1 MIDPVTGA
9 ALGEALGA
17 ITGQMAGQSL
27 ADAYNQR
34 MTDTYTDAS
43 GIEIGV
49 GTYTDV
55 KPSIS
60 GDTSNTVVDSQE
72 SDPSVAFDNY
82 ETAGGVVD
90 STTGGFIYGSNVGT
104 YSYSLLNTD
113 NDGVKAVA
121 PVSVP
126 VETAY
131 VAIAQALGLS
141 MKVSEVDPILAD
153 KFARAIVAAGCV
165 YDKAKGLVTAWWD
178 GLNML
183 FPKSAIDA
191 VQQTI
196 EEEGIPEY
204 DEQSE
209 SASSDINI
217 SGVSQPIGI
226 NKEYISYA
234 RYSSSYPPN
243 MRNHITIQGVG
254 TIYRNGNR
262 LHIVIASTEPGGST
276 IEKITA
282 QNIIQGT
289 TTTTT
294 YTTATSYTH
303 DNRTVY
309 FNVLDV
315 SDGGWETVSQE
326 GGYEST
332 DLITASTIIAGQVAW
347 TLLYGEI
354 SGGGDYPEGMW
365 RSLAAQAYTPTTMP
379 VAGGIAHKIDGGA
392 GIDTIEVSPVRIDE
406 DSLAGDTSESTVDP
420 ITANPDPDIN
430 QELPPAPIPT
440 PIPDTNVSNPD
451 VPLVDSSVVNST
463 LIDEL
468 VEELANTLDPQ
479 PEQSSGMIPFP
490 WLPGSPVIDPDTGE
504 QTGTQYPSIVP
515 ASGSGLIHVYNP
527 TPGEFVGFGNW
538 LWVTYADATIDKIWN
553 NPFDGIIGAHE
564 LYATPQTDG
573 RDNIRSGFLVCP
585 VQSDLVRQ
593 RYTEIDCGTV
603 IVPEFYGNYFDYS
616 PYSQAYIYLPFI
628 GINEV
633 SIDDIVGH
641 AVNIRYRVD
650 AYNGSC
656 IAMIYVAKSGY
667 RNLCYQFGGN
677 CAVEVPLAGGS
688 QAAIKAGMLQ
698 AEAYSRAAI
707 QSAQIQKTASIGS
720 GILNGAAGS
729 SFAGPLAGIIG
740 ALAGGASGYIQG
752 SANVAAAK
760 LQGQAMQEAARYAN
774 KSSVQHSGQF
784 GASHGAMGLKN
795 PFIMIRNPIQVKVV
809 NYNNDYG
816 FPAHKRVIIGG
827 CTGYLRV
834 REVNVIS
841 AHATNEE
848 KRAIEEELK
857 AGVYVS

>member
-1 MIDPVTGA
+1 MIDPIAGA
-9 ALGEALGA
+9 ALADTLGG
-17 ITGQMAGQSL
+17 ITNAMAGQSL
-27 ADAYNQR
+27 ADAYNER
-34 MTDTYTDAS
+34 MTDTYTDSS
-43 GIEIGV
+43 GVEIGV
-49 GTYTDV
+49 GNYTSSQ
-55 KPSIS
+55 PSITGDSS
-60 GDTSNTVVDSQE
+60 GTVVDSNE
-72 SDPSVAFDNY
+72 SDPSVAFDDY

-90 STTGGFIYGSNVGT
+90 STTGGFIYGSIVGT
-104 YSYSLLNTD
+104 ANYSLLDTD
-113 NDGVKAVA
+113 DEVKAVS
-121 PVSVP
+121 PVAVP
-126 VETAY
+126 IESAY
-131 VAIAQALGLS
+131 VAIAQALGVS
-141 MKVSEVDPILAD
+141 MKVSEVDPILGN
-153 KFARAIVAAGCV
+153 KFANAIVAAGGA
-165 YDKAKGLVTAWWD
+165 YDATRGLVTAWWD
-178 GLNML
+178 GVNIL
-183 FPKSAIDA
+183 FPKKAAEA
-191 VQQTI
+191 VEQVI
-196 EEEGIPEY
+196 EEEGIGDDGYVVDY
-204 DEQSE
+204 DDVPRNPMYFPDAVYNIGLFNPNFSYHYGSGAGVDDYMSVSGEGTVY
-209 SASSDINI
+209 AVCTDLTGAVYYCFSDAPFVVSRQRYPTTWNSQEKTHNGITYHVAGPSLNTTINNT
-217 SGVSQPIGI
+217 SFT
-226 NKEYISYA
+226 
-234 RYSSSYPPN
+234 PP
-243 MRNHITIQGVG
+243 V
-254 TIYRNGNR
+254 
-262 LHIVIASTEPGGST
+262 
-276 IEKITA
+276 
-282 QNIIQGT
+282 
-289 TTTTT
+289 TT
-294 YTTATSYTH
+294 YEGSSPLSYNWLWDIAYLVFNGTVTQEGYPEGTSKSQATSYT
-303 DNRTVY
+303 
-309 FNVLDV
+309 
-315 SDGGWETVSQE
+315 VSQ
-326 GGYEST
+326 
-332 DLITASTIIAGQVAW
+332 LPIAGGVAHRI
-347 TLLYGEI
+347 T
-354 SGGGDYPEGMW
+354 GG
-365 RSLAAQAYTPTTMP
+365 Q
-379 VAGGIAHKIDGGA
+379 
-392 GIDTIEVSPVRIDE
+392 GIDTIDVVPIRVDE
-406 DSLAGDTSESTVDP
+406 DTLAGDTTESTVDP
-420 ITANPDPDIN
+420 ITANPDAEK
-430 QELPPAPIPT
+430 ELPAPPVPL

-463 LIDEL
+463 LINEL
-468 VEELANTLDPQ
+468 VEELATTLDPQ
-479 PEQSSGMIPFP
+479 PVQSSGFIPFP
-490 WLPGSPVIDPDTGE
+490 WMPGSPVIDPDTGE

-564 LYATPQTDG
+564 LYATPQVDG

-585 VQSDLVRQ
+585 VSSNLVRQ

-641 AVNIRYRVD
+641 AVNIRYRID

-667 RNLCYQFGGN
+667 RNLCYQFAGN

-688 QAAIKAGMLQ
+688 QAAIKAGMMQ

-720 GILNGAAGS
+720 GIVSGAAGS

-740 ALAGGASGYIQG
+740 ALAGGTSGYIQG
-752 SANVAAAK
+752 SANAAAAK
-760 LQGQAMQEAARYAN
+760 LQGQAMQEGARYAN

-857 AGVYVS
+857 AGVYV

>member
-49 GTYTDV
+49 GNYTDV

-60 GDTSNTVVDSQE
+60 GNTSNTVVDSQE
-72 SDPSVAFDNY
+72 SDPSAAFDNY

-104 YSYSLLNTD
+104 YSYSLLEDDQGN
-113 NDGVKAVA
+113 VKAVA

-153 KFARAIVAAGCV
+153 KFARGIIAAGCV

-204 DEQSE
+204 DSNQGTVTSPIISGSYPVGTPAYEMGEHSTDYNITVCTTPGALIQESDLRIRSIIA
-209 SASSDINI
+209 SASSP
-217 SGVSQPIGI
+217 VSYTY
-226 NKEYISYA
+226 KYVS
-234 RYSSSYPPN
+234 RD
-243 MRNHITIQGVG
+243 RDG
-254 TIYRNGNR
+254 TISETPFSYE
-262 LHIVIASTEPGGST
+262 ASGR
-276 IEKITA
+276 
-282 QNIIQGT
+282 QY
-289 TTTTT
+289 T
-294 YTTATSYTH
+294 Y
-303 DNRTVY
+303 DGRTVY
-309 FNVLDV
+309 Y
-315 SDGGWETVSQE
+315 TVFTS
-326 GGYEST
+326 
-332 DLITASTIIAGQVAW
+332 AGFTWAP
-347 TLLYGEI
+347 I
-354 SGGGDYPEGMW
+354 SGGVTVESGDTEDEIAWSLVYGTVTPAREYPEGMW
-365 RSLAAQAYTPTTMP
+365 RSLASQAYTPTTMP

-430 QELPPAPIPT
+430 QELPPAPVPT

-463 LIDEL
+463 LINEL

-479 PEQSSGMIPFP
+479 PEQSSGIIPFP
-490 WLPGSPVIDPDTGE
+490 WMPGSPVIDPDTGE
-504 QTGTQYPSIVP
+504 QTGTQYPSIIP

-564 LYATPQTDG
+564 LYATPQRDG

-585 VQSDLVRQ
+585 VISDLVRQ

-667 RNLCYQFGGN
+667 RNLCYQFAGN

-698 AEAYSRAAI
+698 AEAYARATV

-720 GILNGAAGS
+720 GIIHGASAGAG
-729 SFAGPLAGIIG
+729 AGPIGGILG
-740 ALAGGASGYIQG
+740 ALAGGAAGYIQG
-752 SANVAAAK
+752 SANAAAAK

-784 GASHGAMGLKN
+784 GASHGAMGLKI

-809 NYNNDYG
+809 NYNDDYG
-816 FPAHKRVIIGG
+816 FPAHKRVIVGG

>member
-9 ALGEALGA
+9 ALGEALGGL
-17 ITGQMAGQSL
+17 TGQMVGQSL

-49 GTYTDV
+49 GNYTDN

-60 GDTSNTVVDSQE
+60 GNTSNTVVDSQD
-72 SDPSVAFDNY
+72 SDPSVAFEHY

-104 YSYSLLNTD
+104 YNYCLLETED
-113 NDGVKAVA
+113 EEVKAVA

-153 KFARAIVAAGCV
+153 KFARGIIAAGCV
-165 YDKAKGLVTAWWD
+165 YDAAQGLVTAWWD
-178 GLNML
+178 GVNML

-196 EEEGIPEY
+196 DEE
-204 DEQSE
+204 
-209 SASSDINI
+209 DIG
-217 SGVSQPIGI
+217 SGGMIATNP
-226 NKEYISYA
+226 
-234 RYSSSYPPN
+234 SYPDISLSIGAGTADEVKVIGTNTYTYHYYGAEYSVAIAGAPYKFYSREPFTLYEVYTDSRGN
-243 MRNHITIQGVG
+243 VTTRSISSNATVVDGVTYYMAGAGSVNINSTTDPPVNVISPIPGDTTIIRIIFEG
-254 TIYRNGNR
+254 TIE
-262 LHIVIASTEPGGST
+262 S
-276 IEKITA
+276 
-282 QNIIQGT
+282 QG
-289 TTTTT
+289 
-294 YTTATSYTH
+294 
-303 DNRTVY
+303 
-309 FNVLDV
+309 
-315 SDGGWETVSQE
+315 
-326 GGYEST
+326 
-332 DLITASTIIAGQVAW
+332 
-347 TLLYGEI
+347 
-354 SGGGDYPEGMW
+354 YPEGTW
-365 RSLAAQAYTPTTMP
+365 RSIAEQAYTPTTIP
-379 VAGGIAHKIDGGA
+379 TAGGIAHKIDGGT
-392 GIDTIEVSPVRIDE
+392 GIDTIEVSPIRIDE
-406 DSLAGDTSESTVDP
+406 DVLAGDTSESTADP
-420 ITANPDPDIN
+420 ITADPDPDIN
-430 QELPPAPIPT
+430 QELPPAPLPL
-440 PIPDTNVSNPD
+440 PIPDTNVTNPD

-463 LIDEL
+463 LINEL

-479 PEQSSGMIPFP
+479 PEQSSGIIPFP

-564 LYATPQTDG
+564 LYATPQVDG

-667 RNLCYQFGGN
+667 RNLCYQFAGN

-784 GASHGAMGLKN
+784 GASHGAMGLKI

-809 NYNNDYG
+809 NYNDDYG
-816 FPAHKRVIIGG
+816 YPAHKRVIIGG

>member
-9 ALGEALGA
+9 ALGEALGT
-17 ITGQMAGQSL
+17 ITGHMAGQSL

-90 STTGGFIYGSNVGT
+90 STTGGFIYGSTVGT
-104 YSYSLLNTD
+104 YSYSLLNTE

-153 KFARAIVAAGCV
+153 KFARGILAAGCV
-165 YDKAKGLVTAWWD
+165 YDKARGLVTAWWD
-178 GLNML
+178 GVNML

-196 EEEGIPEY
+196 EENDIPSY
-204 DEQSE
+204 DASGGS
-209 SASSDINI
+209 SASSDLDI
-217 SGVSQPIGI
+217 GLQQPISFGDELITQSGDFRNI
-226 NKEYISYA
+226 NEVRACRFNEGAGYVIAGTSNTYITHLYRISTGEIVRDITSYHSNQYTYNGQTVYYTRSTSGA
-234 RYSSSYPPN
+234 IPISPTEINTVTGTLNYSAIAWTMIY
-243 MRNHITIQGVG
+243 G
-254 TIYRNGNR
+254 TI
-262 LHIVIASTEPGGST
+262 SS
-276 IEKITA
+276 
-282 QNIIQGT
+282 
-289 TTTTT
+289 
-294 YTTATSYTH
+294 
-303 DNRTVY
+303 
-309 FNVLDV
+309 
-315 SDGGWETVSQE
+315 
-326 GGYEST
+326 
-332 DLITASTIIAGQVAW
+332 
-347 TLLYGEI
+347 GE
-354 SGGGDYPEGMW
+354 YPEGMW
-365 RSLAAQAYTPTTMP
+365 RSLAEQAYTPTTMP

-430 QELPPAPIPT
+430 EELPPAPIPT

-463 LIDEL
+463 LINEL

-479 PEQSSGMIPFP
+479 PEQSSGIIPFP
-490 WLPGSPVIDPDTGE
+490 FMPGTPVDPDDPSQGSS
-504 QTGTQYPSIVP
+504 YPSIVP

-564 LYATPQTDG
+564 LYATPQRDG

-585 VQSDLVRQ
+585 VTSDLVRQ

-720 GILNGAAGS
+720 GILGGAAGS

-740 ALAGGASGYIQG
+740 ALAGGTSGYIQG

-809 NYNNDYG
+809 NYNDDYG
-816 FPAHKRVIIGG
+816 YPAHKRVIIGG

>member
-49 GTYTDV
+49 GNYTDN

-60 GDTSNTVVDSQE
+60 GNTSNTVVDSQD
-72 SDPSVAFDNY
+72 SDPSLAFENY

-104 YSYSLLNTD
+104 YSYSLLETENQE
-113 NDGVKAVA
+113 VKAVS

-126 VETAY
+126 IDVAY
-131 VAIAQALGLS
+131 VAIAQALGVS

-153 KFARAIVAAGCV
+153 KFARGIIAAGCV
-165 YDKAKGLVTAWWD
+165 YDAAKGLVTAWWD
-178 GLNML
+178 GVNML
-183 FPKSAIDA
+183 FPKKAIEA
-191 VQQTI
+191 V
-196 EEEGIPEY
+196 EDVMVEEGIGGNPG
-204 DEQSE
+204 E
-209 SASSDINI
+209 SVVQTPLSTGNLPVPFSVF
-217 SGVSQPIGI
+217 SGGPIGFQSVVHGYEWGI
-226 NKEYISYA
+226 GEIDKDVFQKISNLYGTA
-234 RYSSSYPPN
+234 WTGGVVSNDSSSFQYWYV
-243 MRNHITIQGVG
+243 Q
-254 TIYRNGNR
+254 
-262 LHIVIASTEPGGST
+262 ASQNNFSGAASYTYDGRVVWFESGGRRATSSSGGLSNYSLVS
-276 IEKITA
+276 IDTA
-282 QNIIQGT
+282 QQLSSGT
-289 TTTTT
+289 
-294 YTTATSYTH
+294 
-303 DNRTVY
+303 
-309 FNVLDV
+309 L
-315 SDGGWETVSQE
+315 SDHPAE
-326 GGYEST
+326 
-332 DLITASTIIAGQVAW
+332 VAW
-347 TLLYGEI
+347 SMIYGTVQ
-354 SGGGDYPEGMW
+354 SGGDYPEGT
-365 RSLAAQAYTPTTMP
+365 QASQAPSYTIADIPIS
-379 VAGGIAHKIDGGA
+379 GGVAHKVDGGA
-392 GIDTIEVSPVRIDE
+392 GIDTIDVSPIRIDE
-406 DSLAGDTSESTVDP
+406 DTLNGDTTESTVDP
-420 ITANPDPDIN
+420 ITADPNPDIN
-430 QELPPAPIPT
+430 EELPPAPIPT

-463 LIDEL
+463 LINEL

-479 PEQSSGMIPFP
+479 PEQSSGIIPFP
-490 WLPGSPVIDPDTGE
+490 WLPGSPVIDPGTGE

-729 SFAGPLAGIIG
+729 SFAGPLAGMIG

-809 NYNNDYG
+809 NYNDDYG

>member
-17 ITGQMAGQSL
+17 ITGQMAGKSL

-49 GTYTDV
+49 GNYTDV

-60 GDTSNTVVDSQE
+60 GNTSNTVVDSQE

-104 YSYSLLNTD
+104 YNYCLLETED
-113 NDGVKAVA
+113 QEVKAVA

-126 VETAY
+126 VESAY

-141 MKVSEVDPILAD
+141 MKVSEVDPALAD
-153 KFARAIVAAGCV
+153 KFARGIIAAGCV
-165 YDKAKGLVTAWWD
+165 YNAASGLVTAWWD
-178 GLNML
+178 GVNML

-204 DEQSE
+204 DSSTPSE
-209 SASSDINI
+209 EEYSYSGTDITVATSITADNYNTYGIQAVDGVLVSDNI
-217 SGVSQPIGI
+217 YGESLRTVICISRNPCSMVYQRDNSSQP
-226 NKEYISYA
+226 S
-234 RYSSSYPPN
+234 
-243 MRNHITIQGVG
+243 TIQSGAQLQLPDGTYYYATGGVAFFNVVPEVG
-254 TIYRNGNR
+254 KSNDLN
-262 LHIVIASTEPGGST
+262 
-276 IEKITA
+276 TA
-282 QNIIQGT
+282 PV
-289 TTTTT
+289 
-294 YTTATSYTH
+294 
-303 DNRTVY
+303 VY
-309 FNVLDV
+309 FLGD
-315 SDGGWETVSQE
+315 
-326 GGYEST
+326 ST
-332 DLITASTIIAGQVAW
+332 TPVVPS
-347 TLLYGEI
+347 E
-354 SGGGDYPEGMW
+354 YPAGMW
-365 RSLAAQAYTPTTMP
+365 RSIAAQAYTPTTMP

-392 GIDTIEVSPVRIDE
+392 GIDTIKVSPIRIDE
-406 DSLAGDTSESTVDP
+406 DVLKGDTSESTVDP

-430 QELPPAPIPT
+430 EELPPAPIPT

-463 LIDEL
+463 LINEL

-479 PEQSSGMIPFP
+479 PEQSSGIIPFP

-585 VQSDLVRQ
+585 VSSDLVRQ

-650 AYNGSC
+650 AYTGSC

-667 RNLCYQFGGN
+667 RNLCYQFAGN

-740 ALAGGASGYIQG
+740 ALAGGTSGYIQG

-760 LQGQAMQEAARYAN
+760 LQGSAMQEAARYAN

>member
-1 MIDPVTGA
+1 MIDPTSAAGA
-9 ALGEALGA
+9 AGALA
-17 ITGQMAGQSL
+17 EITGSMSGMSMAQ
-27 ADAYNQR
+27 AYEQN
-34 MTDTYTDAS
+34 MT
-43 GIEIGV
+43 
-49 GTYTDV
+49 GTYDPYDPTQDGITIGYGNYTT
-55 KPSIS
+55 KTPAIS
-60 GDTSNTVVDSQE
+60 GDTEGTVEDSVQ
-72 SDPSVAFDNY
+72 SDPEQAWLDWMHN
-82 ETAGGVVD
+82 GGSVD
-90 STTGGFIYGSNVGT
+90 STTGGAVLGSSSTTIN
-104 YSYSLLNTD
+104 YSLMKDQNG
-113 NDGVKAVA
+113 NPQAVQPIA
-121 PVSVP
+121 I
-126 VETAY
+126 ERDTAI
-131 VAIAQALGLS
+131 VAISQALGVS
-141 MKVSEVDPILAD
+141 MKISEVDPV
-153 KFARAIVAAGCV
+153 FANKMAQAIITAGVV
-165 YDKAKGLVTAWWD
+165 YDKARDLFMCWWD
-178 GLNML
+178 GVNIL
-183 FPKSAIDA
+183 FPKKA
-191 VQQTI
+191 VDSLNQVF
-196 EEEGIPEY
+196 EDEGVGPST
-204 DEQSE
+204 EQE
-209 SASSDINI
+209 ASSDQVSNVPCSNAVVSTYYNSYYNADYTYTYSISNGSMCVNYRSGPNDFRFIVASAVRGIIGTVHTVAVRRSDGVVITDETQNI
-217 SGVSQPIGI
+217 TTETGYAHNGQTVYYRFLTQNGMPDIASLGRDPGAQEAWAIIYGSITGGGGTFPEGTQESIAPSYTPSDLLTAGAIAGKNKLGDYEYTPVTPISLP
-226 NKEYISYA
+226 EDPTDTA
-234 RYSSSYPPN
+234 
-243 MRNHITIQGVG
+243 
-254 TIYRNGNR
+254 
-262 LHIVIASTEPGGST
+262 ASTENPTGST
-276 IEKITA
+276 
-282 QNIIQGT
+282 
-289 TTTTT
+289 
-294 YTTATSYTH
+294 
-303 DNRTVY
+303 
-309 FNVLDV
+309 
-315 SDGGWETVSQE
+315 
-326 GGYEST
+326 
-332 DLITASTIIAGQVAW
+332 
-347 TLLYGEI
+347 
-354 SGGGDYPEGMW
+354 
-365 RSLAAQAYTPTTMP
+365 
-379 VAGGIAHKIDGGA
+379 
-392 GIDTIEVSPVRIDE
+392 
-406 DSLAGDTSESTVDP
+406 
-420 ITANPDPDIN
+420 NPDRTTEN
-430 QELPPAPIPT
+430 EREAPIPL

-479 PEQSSGMIPFP
+479 PEQSSGIIPFP
-490 WLPGSPVIDPDTGE
+490 FMPGTPVDPDDPSQGSS
-504 QTGTQYPSIVP
+504 YPSIVP

-667 RNLCYQFGGN
+667 RNLCYQFAGN

-740 ALAGGASGYIQG
+740 ALAGGTSGYIQG

-784 GASHGAMGLKN
+784 GASHGAMGLKT

>member
-34 MTDTYTDAS
+34 MTDTYTDGS

-49 GTYTDV
+49 GNYTDA

-60 GDTSNTVVDSQE
+60 GNTSNTVVNSQE
-72 SDPSVAFDNY
+72 SDPSVAFEHY

-104 YSYSLLNTD
+104 YNYSLLEDPN
-113 NDGVKAVA
+113 NEVKAVA
-121 PVSVP
+121 TVAVP
-126 VETAY
+126 VDKAV
-131 VAIAQALGLS
+131 VAISQALGVS
-141 MKVSEVDPILAD
+141 MKLEDVDPVLAMR
-153 KFARAIVAAGCV
+153 FENALVAAGVV
-165 YDKAKGLVTAWWD
+165 YDKSRKLATAWWD
-178 GLNML
+178 GVNIL
-183 FPKSAIDA
+183 FPKKAVEAIYD
-191 VQQTI
+191 TI
-196 EEEGIPEY
+196 VEEQIGKETST
-204 DEQSE
+204 SE
-209 SASSDINI
+209 SYPGVTVPSSGSAS
-217 SGVSQPIGI
+217 
-226 NKEYISYA
+226 
-234 RYSSSYPPN
+234 YSSGGHPLYASGA
-243 MRNHITIQGVG
+243 TFIQTYNGGIIGCSTSPGSFVYQAWSHPGPETHVYTVDMDLHSVINGMDVYWGGVG
-254 TIYRNGNR
+254 
-262 LHIVIASTEPGGST
+262 A
-276 IEKITA
+276 
-282 QNIIQGT
+282 
-289 TTTTT
+289 
-294 YTTATSYTH
+294 TH
-303 DNRTVY
+303 DQVSFPDQCSGTVY
-309 FNVLDV
+309 SVGVLC
-315 SDGGWETVSQE
+315 
-326 GGYEST
+326 Y
-332 DLITASTIIAGQVAW
+332 IA
-347 TLLYGEI
+347 LYGDHA
-354 SGGGDYPEGMW
+354 GGYPEGM
-365 RSLAAQAYTPTTMP
+365 SQSHAVSYSPSQL
-379 VAGGIAHKIDGGA
+379 VNAGGIAHTISGGA
-392 GIDTIEVSPVRIDE
+392 GIDTIDVTPIRVDE
-406 DSLAGDTSESTVDP
+406 DTLKGDTSESTVDP

-430 QELPPAPIPT
+430 QELPPAPVPL

-463 LIDEL
+463 LINEL

-479 PEQSSGMIPFP
+479 PEQSSGIVPFP
-490 WLPGSPVIDPDTGE
+490 WMPGSPVIDPDTGE

-564 LYATPQTDG
+564 LYATPQRDG

-585 VQSDLVRQ
+585 VTSDLVRQ

-667 RNLCYQFGGN
+667 RNLCYQFAGN

-740 ALAGGASGYIQG
+740 ALAGGTSGYIQG

-784 GASHGAMGLKN
+784 GASHGAMGLKT

>member
-1 MIDPVTGA
+1 MIDPITGA

-34 MTDTYTDAS
+34 MTDTYIDAA

-60 GDTSNTVVDSQE
+60 GDTSNTVVDSQD
-72 SDPSVAFDNY
+72 SDPSIAFDNY
-82 ETAGGVVD
+82 ETAGGVID

-104 YSYSLLNTD
+104 YNYCLLETENQE
-113 NDGVKAVA
+113 VKAVA

-141 MKVSEVDPILAD
+141 MKVSEVDPILAN
-153 KFARAIVAAGCV
+153 KFAQGIIAAGCV
-165 YDKAKGLVTAWWD
+165 YDAASGLVTAWWD
-178 GLNML
+178 GVNML

-191 VQQTI
+191 VQQTMD
-196 EEEGIPEY
+196 EEGIPPYDPDVPDVNEY
-204 DEQSE
+204 SYLGGSVDVVNG
-209 SASSDINI
+209 ASIRYAPDYTSGYEYACTDGVFLVSSVAQTAGTNILQLTPTSRNI
-217 SGVSQPIGI
+217 STITVTSVPGGNVVT
-226 NKEYISYA
+226 
-234 RYSSSYPPN
+234 YS
-243 MRNHITIQGVG
+243 VG
-254 TIYRNGNR
+254 TQVNLKDGT
-262 LHIVIASTEPGGST
+262 IAYTGPAQTVTSGDSTQCTPDPLSCSPP
-276 IEKITA
+276 
-282 QNIIQGT
+282 QNIPSG
-289 TTTTT
+289 
-294 YTTATSYTH
+294 YTLADIY
-303 DNRTVY
+303 Y
-309 FNVLDV
+309 LGENVTPV
-315 SDGGWETVSQE
+315 TPTE
-326 GGYEST
+326 
-332 DLITASTIIAGQVAW
+332 
-347 TLLYGEI
+347 
-354 SGGGDYPEGMW
+354 YPAGMW
-365 RSLAAQAYTPTTMP
+365 RSIADNAYTPETMP
-379 VAGGIAHKIDGGA
+379 VAGGIARKIDGGT
-392 GIDTIEVSPVRIDE
+392 GIDTIEVSPIRIDE
-406 DSLAGDTSESTVDP
+406 DSLAGDTSDSTVDP

-430 QELPPAPIPT
+430 QELPPAPVPT

-451 VPLVDSSVVNST
+451 VPLVDSSVVDST

-479 PEQSSGMIPFP
+479 PEQSSGTIPFP
-490 WLPGSPVIDPDTGE
+490 FMPGVPVDPTDPSQGSS
-504 QTGTQYPSIVP
+504 YPSIVP

-667 RNLCYQFGGN
+667 RNLCYQFAGN

-698 AEAYSRAAI
+698 AEAYARATV

-720 GILNGAAGS
+720 GIVHGAAAGS
-729 SFAGPLAGIIG
+729 GAGPIGGILG
-740 ALAGGASGYIQG
+740 ALAGGTAGYIQG
-752 SANVAAAK
+752 SANAAAAK

-784 GASHGAMGLKN
+784 GASHGAMGLKI

-809 NYNNDYG
+809 NYNDDYG
-816 FPAHKRVIIGG
+816 FPAHKRVIVGG

>member
-1 MIDPVTGA
+1 MIDPLTGA
-9 ALGEALGA
+9 ALADALSG
-17 ITGQMAGQSL
+17 ITAQMAGQSL

-49 GTYTDV
+49 GTYTEV

-60 GDTSNTVVDSQE
+60 GDTSNTIVDSSD
-72 SDPSVAFDNY
+72 SDPSEAFEHY
-82 ETAGGVVD
+82 ETAGGVID
-90 STTGGFIYGSNVGT
+90 STTGGFIYGSDVGT
-104 YSYSLLNTD
+104 YNYSLLEDDHGN
-113 NDGVKAVA
+113 VKAVA

-126 VETAY
+126 VDTAY
-131 VAIAQALGLS
+131 VAIAQALGVS
-141 MKVSEVDPILAD
+141 MKLSEVDPILAD
-153 KFARAIVAAGCV
+153 KFARAVVAAGCV

-178 GLNML
+178 GVNML

-191 VQQTI
+191 VQDVIT
-196 EEEGIPEY
+196 EEGIGG
-204 DEQSE
+204 E
-209 SASSDINI
+209 SGTGIIDDTTIDDIEIIAPIEGVSVSVGDRWLYSGGLESWITAINGSCVATTWKTY
-217 SGVSQPIGI
+217 SGVDYQTFASDSPGCSIEGK
-226 NKEYISYA
+226 NKY
-234 RYSSSYPPN
+234 
-243 MRNHITIQGVG
+243 G
-254 TIYRNGNR
+254 TFNYNLGNTYTYDDKT
-262 LHIVIASTEPGGST
+262 VYYYGGST
-276 IEKITA
+276 GQSLGWVTNPYPESA
-282 QNIIQGT
+282 Q
-289 TTTTT
+289 
-294 YTTATSYTH
+294 
-303 DNRTVY
+303 
-309 FNVLDV
+309 
-315 SDGGWETVSQE
+315 QE
-326 GGYEST
+326 SSSGSVPRM
-332 DLITASTIIAGQVAW
+332 VAW
-347 TLLYGEI
+347 CMIYGGHTFP
-354 SGGGDYPEGMW
+354 GGYPEGTW
-365 RSLAAQAYTPTTMP
+365 RSIAEQAYTPTTIP
-379 VAGGIAHKIDGGA
+379 SAGGVAHKIDGGT
-392 GIDTIEVSPVRIDE
+392 GIDTIEVSPIRVDE
-406 DSLAGDTSESTVDP
+406 DSIKGDTTESTVDP
-420 ITANPDPDIN
+420 ITANPDA
-430 QELPPAPIPT
+430 EEEMPAP

-451 VPLVDSSVVNST
+451 VPLVDSSVINST

-479 PEQSSGMIPFP
+479 PEQSSGTVPFP
-490 WLPGSPVIDPDTGE
+490 FMPGIPVDPSDPSQGSS
-504 QTGTQYPSIVP
+504 YPSIVP

-564 LYATPQTDG
+564 LYSTPQVDG

-585 VQSDLVRQ
+585 VSSDLVRQ

-641 AVNIRYRVD
+641 AINIRYRVD

-667 RNLCYQFGGN
+667 RNLCYQFAGN

-698 AEAYSRAAI
+698 AEAYARATI

-720 GILNGAAGS
+720 GIVHGAAAGAG
-729 SFAGPLAGIIG
+729 AGPLGGILG
-740 ALAGGASGYIQG
+740 ALAGGTAGYIQG
-752 SANVAAAK
+752 AANYGAAK
-760 LQGQAMQEAARYAN
+760 TQAGAMQEAARYAN

-784 GASHGAMGLKN
+784 GASHGAMGLKI

-809 NYNNDYG
+809 NYNDDYG

-848 KRAIEEELK
+848 KIAIEEALK
-857 AGVYVS
+857 QGVYVTP

>member
-9 ALGEALGA
+9 ALGEALGGL
-17 ITGQMAGQSL
+17 TGQMVGQSL

-49 GTYTDV
+49 GNYTDN

-60 GDTSNTVVDSQE
+60 GNTSNTVVDSQD
-72 SDPSVAFDNY
+72 SDPSAAFEHY

-104 YSYSLLNTD
+104 YNYCLLETED
-113 NDGVKAVA
+113 EEVKAVA

-153 KFARAIVAAGCV
+153 KFARGIIAAGCV
-165 YDKAKGLVTAWWD
+165 YDAAQGLVTAWWD
-178 GLNML
+178 GVNML

-196 EEEGIPEY
+196 DEE
-204 DEQSE
+204 
-209 SASSDINI
+209 DIGSGGMIATNPSYPNI
-217 SGVSQPIGI
+217 SLSIGAGTADEVRVI
-226 NKEYISYA
+226 GSNTYKYHYYGAEYSVA
-234 RYSSSYPPN
+234 
-243 MRNHITIQGVG
+243 IQGASYKFYSRQPFTLYEDYTDSGGTVTTSSFSSGPIVVDGVTYYMSGAGTVNINRTTDPPVNVISPIPSDNDIIRIIFGG
-254 TIYRNGNR
+254 TIE
-262 LHIVIASTEPGGST
+262 S
-276 IEKITA
+276 
-282 QNIIQGT
+282 QG
-289 TTTTT
+289 
-294 YTTATSYTH
+294 
-303 DNRTVY
+303 
-309 FNVLDV
+309 
-315 SDGGWETVSQE
+315 
-326 GGYEST
+326 
-332 DLITASTIIAGQVAW
+332 
-347 TLLYGEI
+347 
-354 SGGGDYPEGMW
+354 YPEGTW
-365 RSLAAQAYTPTTMP
+365 RSIAEQAYTPTTMP
-379 VAGGIAHKIDGGA
+379 VAGGIAHKIDGGT
-392 GIDTIEVSPVRIDE
+392 GIDTIEVSPIRIDE
-406 DSLAGDTSESTVDP
+406 DVLAGDTSESTADP
-420 ITANPDPDIN
+420 ITADPDTDIN
-430 QELPPAPIPT
+430 QELPPAPLPL
-440 PIPDTNVSNPD
+440 PIPDTNVTNPD
-451 VPLVDSSVVNST
+451 VPLVNSSVVNST
-463 LIDEL
+463 LINEL

-479 PEQSSGMIPFP
+479 PEQSSGTIPFP
-490 WLPGSPVIDPDTGE
+490 WLPGSPVIDPDTGD

-564 LYATPQTDG
+564 LYATPQIDG

-585 VQSDLVRQ
+585 VTSDLVRQ

-667 RNLCYQFGGN
+667 RNLCYQFAGN

-740 ALAGGASGYIQG
+740 ALAGGTSGYIQG

-784 GASHGAMGLKN
+784 GASHGAMGLKT

-809 NYNNDYG
+809 NYNDDYG
-816 FPAHKRVIIGG
+816 YPAHKRVIIGG

>member
-1 MIDPVTGA
+1 MIDPITGA

-17 ITGQMAGQSL
+17 ITGQMTGQSL

-34 MTDTYTDAS
+34 MKDTYADAS

-60 GDTSNTVVDSQE
+60 GNTSNTVVDSQE
-72 SDPSVAFDNY
+72 SDPSVAFEHY

-141 MKVSEVDPILAD
+141 LKVSEVDPILAD
-153 KFARAIVAAGCV
+153 KFARAIVASGCV
-165 YDKAKGLVTAWWD
+165 YDKARGLVTAWWD
-178 GLNML
+178 GVNML

-191 VQQTI
+191 VNQTI
-196 EEEGIPEY
+196 EEEGIPGYFDGGSSTISGLPETNPDTFNAGSGSYDQGRPTNNVAYYSQNGAIGAYFTPSGVFVMAASERVYATKRIYTNNQGVATEY
-204 DEQSE
+204 DEDLL
-209 SASSDINI
+209 A
-217 SGVSQPIGI
+217 
-226 NKEYISYA
+226 
-234 RYSSSYPPN
+234 
-243 MRNHITIQGVG
+243 
-254 TIYRNGNR
+254 
-262 LHIVIASTEPGGST
+262 
-276 IEKITA
+276 TA
-282 QNIIQGT
+282 Y
-289 TTTTT
+289 T
-294 YTTATSYTH
+294 Y
-303 DNRTVY
+303 DGKTVY
-309 FNVLDV
+309 YTY
-315 SDGGWETVSQE
+315 GT
-326 GGYEST
+326 ST
-332 DLITASTIIAGQVAW
+332 DNYRKSFPTTEVTSSLSSRALLAWKMIYGTVTPAG
-347 TLLYGEI
+347 E
-354 SGGGDYPEGMW
+354 YPAGMW
-365 RSLAAQAYTPTTMP
+365 RSLAEQAYTPTTMP
-379 VAGGIAHKIDGGA
+379 IAGGIAHKIDGGA
-392 GIDTIEVSPVRIDE
+392 GIDTIIVSPVRVDE
-406 DSLAGDTSESTVDP
+406 DTLAGDTSESTVDP

-451 VPLVDSSVVNST
+451 VPLVDSSIVDST

-479 PEQSSGMIPFP
+479 PEQSSGIIPFP
-490 WLPGSPVIDPDTGE
+490 FMPGTPVDPDDPSQGSS
-504 QTGTQYPSIVP
+504 YPSIVP

-603 IVPEFYGNYFDYS
+603 IIPEFYGNYFDYS

-720 GILNGAAGS
+720 GILGGAAGS

-740 ALAGGASGYIQG
+740 ALAGGTSGYIQG

>member
-1 MIDPVTGA
+1 MIDPITGA
-9 ALGEALGA
+9 ALGEALGG
-17 ITGQMAGQSL
+17 ITGQMVGQSL

-49 GTYTDV
+49 GNYTDNQ
-55 KPSIS
+55 PSIS
-60 GDTSNTVVDSQE
+60 GNTSNTVVDSQE
-72 SDPSVAFDNY
+72 SDPSAAFEHY

-104 YSYSLLNTD
+104 YNYCLLEAD
-113 NDGVKAVA
+113 DQSVKAVA

-153 KFARAIVAAGCV
+153 KFARGIIAAGCV
-165 YDKAKGLVTAWWD
+165 YDAARGLVTAWWD
-178 GLNML
+178 GVNML
-183 FPKSAIDA
+183 FPKSAVDA

-196 EEEGIPEY
+196 EENNIPGYY
-204 DEQSE
+204 DSGE
-209 SASSDINI
+209 STVTSDII
-217 SGVSQPIGI
+217 SGSYPIGPVTAI
-226 NKEYISYA
+226 RGSGRSGQVTV
-234 RYSSSYPPN
+234 RYSSSPEARYDKSEVFACRPGES
-243 MRNHITIQGVG
+243 ISVG
-254 TIYRNGNR
+254 LDIYGLTNGEMAVVYHTDPSPVTAQAATYNGQT
-262 LHIVIASTEPGGST
+262 VNYVTYGTTGST
-276 IEKITA
+276 SP
-282 QNIIQGT
+282 
-289 TTTTT
+289 
-294 YTTATSYTH
+294 TSA
-303 DNRTVY
+303 VY
-309 FNVLDV
+309 FEPAPALVGEDTAGKIAW
-315 SDGGWETVSQE
+315 S
-326 GGYEST
+326 
-332 DLITASTIIAGQVAW
+332 LI
-347 TLLYGEI
+347 YGEI
-354 SGGGDYPEGMW
+354 ITPTGDYPEGMC
-365 RSLAAQAYTPTTMP
+365 RSIAEDAYTPTTIP
-379 VAGGIAHKIDGGA
+379 SAGGIARKIDGGT
-392 GIDTIEVSPVRIDE
+392 GIDTIDVVPIRIDE
-406 DSLAGDTSESTVDP
+406 DSIAGDTSESTVDP

-430 QELPPAPIPT
+430 QELPPAPVPL
-440 PIPDTNVSNPD
+440 PIPDTNVTNPD

-479 PEQSSGMIPFP
+479 PEQSSGIIPFP
-490 WLPGSPVIDPDTGE
+490 FMPGVPVDPSDPSQGSS
-504 QTGTQYPSIVP
+504 YPSIVP

-573 RDNIRSGFLVCP
+573 TDNIRSGFLVCP
-585 VQSDLVRQ
+585 VTSALVRQ

-603 IVPEFYGNYFDYS
+603 IIPEFYGNYFDYS

-667 RNLCYQFGGN
+667 RNLCYQFAGN

-720 GILNGAAGS
+720 GIVNGAAGS

-740 ALAGGASGYIQG
+740 ALAGGTSGYIQG

-784 GASHGAMGLKN
+784 GASHGAMGLKT

-809 NYNNDYG
+809 NYNDDYG
-816 FPAHKRVIIGG
+816 YPAHKRVIIGG

>member
-43 GIEIGV
+43 GIKIGV

-60 GDTSNTVVDSQE
+60 GNTSNTVVDSQE
-72 SDPSVAFDNY
+72 SDPSVAFEHY

-104 YSYSLLNTD
+104 YNYSLMDTD
-113 NDGVKAVA
+113 TEGVKAVA

-126 VETAY
+126 VQTAY
-131 VAIAQALGLS
+131 VAISQALGVSMALS
-141 MKVSEVDPILAD
+141 EISPELAYKFNKAMVDS
-153 KFARAIVAAGCV
+153 GCV
-165 YDKAKGLVTAWWD
+165 YDAAKGLVTAWWD
-178 GLNML
+178 GVNML
-183 FPKSAIDA
+183 FPKKA
-191 VQQTI
+191 VEALNDVF
-196 EEEGIPEY
+196 EEEGIGQDSSYEY
-204 DEQSE
+204 TYNDYTYHVPTAGSVTVYNALYGGDVILEADICYRLEDTVYAASRTSPIELRTYWNGSWHSRSVSATRVKLTDDSYAYYTGSFGIQADDGGAISLDKAYVIPSTQSVTVNKALSAIFLGTE
-209 SASSDINI
+209 ASS
-217 SGVSQPIGI
+217 G
-226 NKEYISYA
+226 
-234 RYSSSYPPN
+234 
-243 MRNHITIQGVG
+243 
-254 TIYRNGNR
+254 
-262 LHIVIASTEPGGST
+262 
-276 IEKITA
+276 
-282 QNIIQGT
+282 
-289 TTTTT
+289 
-294 YTTATSYTH
+294 
-303 DNRTVY
+303 
-309 FNVLDV
+309 
-315 SDGGWETVSQE
+315 
-326 GGYEST
+326 
-332 DLITASTIIAGQVAW
+332 
-347 TLLYGEI
+347 
-354 SGGGDYPEGMW
+354 YPEGT
-365 RSLAAQAYTPTTMP
+365 SHSQAQRYTLSDIPI
-379 VAGGIAHKIDGGA
+379 AGHIPYEIDGGA
-392 GIDTIEVSPVRIDE
+392 GIDTIEVCPIRIDE
-406 DSLAGDTSESTVDP
+406 DSLDGDTSGSTVDP

-430 QELPPAPIPT
+430 EELPPAPIPT

-463 LIDEL
+463 LINEL

-479 PEQSSGMIPFP
+479 PEQSSGIIPFP

-564 LYATPQTDG
+564 LYATPQRDG

-585 VQSDLVRQ
+585 VTSDLVRQ

-616 PYSQAYIYLPFI
+616 PYSQAYIYLPFV

-720 GILNGAAGS
+720 GILGGAAGS

-740 ALAGGASGYIQG
+740 ALAGGTSGYIQG

-809 NYNNDYG
+809 NYNDDYG
-816 FPAHKRVIIGG
+816 YPAHKRVIIGG

>member
-43 GIEIGV
+43 GVEIGV

-60 GDTSNTVVDSQE
+60 GDTSNTVVDSQD

-104 YSYSLLNTD
+104 YSYSLLNTE

-165 YDKAKGLVTAWWD
+165 YDKAQGLVTAWWD

-191 VQQTI
+191 VQETI
-196 EEEGIPEY
+196 EEEGIPQY
-204 DEQSE
+204 DDTSG
-209 SASSDINI
+209 SVSSDVLNGSYPSGFPDVQIPQTGNFSYPQVIGAGAQGYYTTSGAIVVISAAAGSGEYPVTMRIFTYSNGVLVNTANVPTNLGGKVIINGLTVRYSVNSI
-217 SGVSQPIGI
+217 GSQPG
-226 NKEYISYA
+226 N
-234 RYSSSYPPN
+234 PN
-243 MRNHITIQGVG
+243 PLVSGDTDAEIAWSLIYG
-254 TIYRNGNR
+254 TI
-262 LHIVIASTEPGGST
+262 TP
-276 IEKITA
+276 
-282 QNIIQGT
+282 
-289 TTTTT
+289 
-294 YTTATSYTH
+294 
-303 DNRTVY
+303 
-309 FNVLDV
+309 
-315 SDGGWETVSQE
+315 
-326 GGYEST
+326 
-332 DLITASTIIAGQVAW
+332 AG
-347 TLLYGEI
+347 E
-354 SGGGDYPEGMW
+354 YPEGMW
-365 RSLAAQAYTPTTMP
+365 RSLASQAYTPTTMP

-406 DSLAGDTSESTVDP
+406 DTLAGDTTESTVDP

-430 QELPPAPIPT
+430 EELPPAPIPT

-479 PEQSSGMIPFP
+479 PEQSSGIIPFP
-490 WLPGSPVIDPDTGE
+490 FMPGTPVDPDDPSQGSS
-504 QTGTQYPSIVP
+504 YPSIVP

-564 LYATPQTDG
+564 LYATPQRDG
-573 RDNIRSGFLVCP
+573 RDNIRSGFLICP
-585 VQSDLVRQ
+585 VTSDLVRQ

-641 AVNIRYRVD
+641 AVNIRYRID

-740 ALAGGASGYIQG
+740 ALAGGTSGYIQG

>member
-60 GDTSNTVVDSQE
+60 GNTSNTVVDSQE
-72 SDPSVAFDNY
+72 SDPSVAFDHY

-104 YSYSLLNTD
+104 LSYSLLNTD

-131 VAIAQALGLS
+131 VAIAQALGVS
-141 MKVSEVDPILAD
+141 MKVREVDPILAD

-183 FPKSAIDA
+183 FPKSAVDA

-196 EEEGIPEY
+196 EEEGIPTPG
-204 DEQSE
+204 
-209 SASSDINI
+209 SSDNE
-217 SGVSQPIGI
+217 S
-226 NKEYISYA
+226 
-234 RYSSSYPPN
+234 RYNPDTGYTVYTGSSF
-243 MRNHITIQGVG
+243 
-254 TIYRNGNR
+254 
-262 LHIVIASTEPGGST
+262 
-276 IEKITA
+276 
-282 QNIIQGT
+282 
-289 TTTTT
+289 
-294 YTTATSYTH
+294 SYTGTMYQGFTF
-303 DNRTVY
+303 DGNGALVVVQQAPGANYASIMAFSDSPGIVAKDTNSVTGRVTNYPVSSRTTISDGRTVY
-309 FNVLDV
+309 FSSSITLPASEAPYFSLPISVIPTDQNKYTTLC
-315 SDGGWETVSQE
+315 ETLFGADTE
-326 GGYEST
+326 
-332 DLITASTIIAGQVAW
+332 II
-347 TLLYGEI
+347 I
-354 SGGGDYPEGMW
+354 PGDYPEGF
-365 RSLAAQAYTPTTMP
+365 SPSQAVYYTPDQL
-379 VAGGIAHKIDGGA
+379 VNAGGIAHTINGGA
-392 GIDTIEVSPVRIDE
+392 GIDTIDVTPIRVDE
-406 DSLAGDTSESTVDP
+406 DTLAGDTTKSTADP

-430 QELPPAPIPT
+430 QQLPPAPVPT

-451 VPLVDSSVVNST
+451 VPLVDSSIVDST

-468 VEELANTLDPQ
+468 VEELANTIDPQ
-479 PEQSSGMIPFP
+479 PGQSSGQIPFP
-490 WLPGSPVIDPDTGE
+490 WMPGSPVIDPDTGE

-564 LYATPQTDG
+564 LYATPQVDG

-720 GILNGAAGS
+720 GILGGAAGS

-740 ALAGGASGYIQG
+740 ALAGGTSGYIQG

-809 NYNNDYG
+809 NYNDDYG

>member
-34 MTDTYTDAS
+34 MTDTYTDSS

-60 GDTSNTVVDSQE
+60 GSTSNTVVDSQE

-104 YSYSLLNTD
+104 YNYSLMGTD
-113 NDGVKAVA
+113 DGVKAVA
-121 PVSVP
+121 PVSLP

-131 VAIAQALGLS
+131 VAIAQALGVS

-153 KFARAIVAAGCV
+153 KFTRAIVTAGCV

-178 GLNML
+178 GVNML
-183 FPKSAIDA
+183 FPKSAVKA
-191 VQQTI
+191 VNDVI
-196 EEEGIPEY
+196 KEEGIG
-204 DEQSE
+204 
-209 SASSDINI
+209 ASGGEMVIPSDNI
-217 SGVSQPIGI
+217 LDIPSFGVSNTVTNAMGSGTGYNNCVYSEPVIMSPTGTL
-226 NKEYISYA
+226 YA
-234 RYSSSYPPN
+234 
-243 MRNHITIQGVG
+243 V
-254 TIYRNGNR
+254 
-262 LHIVIASTEPGGST
+262 
-276 IEKITA
+276 
-282 QNIIQGT
+282 
-289 TTTTT
+289 
-294 YTTATSYTH
+294 ATSPTTVECSGDWYYKGSFKGTETTSVSSGWASYTYNGLTAYYLSLPYGVRS
-303 DNRTVY
+303 DNFPANIEPTSY
-309 FNVLDV
+309 QAEAAWLALY
-315 SDGGWETVSQE
+315 
-326 GGYEST
+326 GGYSPPT
-332 DLITASTIIAGQVAW
+332 
-347 TLLYGEI
+347 
-354 SGGGDYPEGMW
+354 GGYPEGM
-365 RSLAAQAYTPTTMP
+365 SKSQAVSYTPSQL
-379 VAGGIAHKIDGGA
+379 VNAGGIAHTISGGA
-392 GIDTIEVSPVRIDE
+392 GIDTIDVTPIRVDE
-406 DSLAGDTSESTVDP
+406 DTLAGDTSESTADP

-451 VPLVDSSVVNST
+451 VPLVDSSVVDST

-479 PEQSSGMIPFP
+479 PEQSSGIIPFP
-490 WLPGSPVIDPDTGE
+490 FMPGTPVDPDDPSQGSS
-504 QTGTQYPSIVP
+504 YPSIVP

-564 LYATPQTDG
+564 LYATPQRDG

-585 VQSDLVRQ
+585 VTSDLVRQ

-720 GILNGAAGS
+720 GILGGAAGS

-740 ALAGGASGYIQG
+740 ALAGGTSGYIQG

>member
-34 MTDTYTDAS
+34 MSDTYTDAS

-60 GDTSNTVVDSQE
+60 GNTSNTVVDSQE
-72 SDPSVAFDNY
+72 SDPSAAFEHY

-104 YSYSLLNTD
+104 YNYCLLETED
-113 NDGVKAVA
+113 QEVKAVA

-141 MKVSEVDPILAD
+141 MKVSEVDPVLAD
-153 KFARAIVAAGCV
+153 KFTRAIVAAGCV
-165 YDKAKGLVTAWWD
+165 YDKARGLVTAWWD
-178 GLNML
+178 GVNML
-183 FPKSAIDA
+183 FPRSALDA
-191 VQQTI
+191 VQDVI
-196 EEEGIPEY
+196 DSEGIGG
-204 DEQSE
+204 D
-209 SASSDINI
+209 
-217 SGVSQPIGI
+217 
-226 NKEYISYA
+226 ISYT
-234 RYSSSYPPN
+234 SDL
-243 MRNHITIQGVG
+243 G
-254 TIYRNGNR
+254 TIYPSAEAVLTNGDTYRANNPSDTVFVTLASFGFAVLSR
-262 LHIVIASTEPGGST
+262 TSGIVSYTVKPSKGPSYTAIVPTSSKGSVNTDSGT
-276 IEKITA
+276 IYY
-282 QNIIQGT
+282 GM
-289 TTTTT
+289 T
-294 YTTATSYTH
+294 YTSSLSSIVSPPPSTAEDAISAARIFGGGTQSSSGYPDGTSQSQAQRYTLA
-303 DNRTVY
+303 D
-309 FNVLDV
+309 
-315 SDGGWETVSQE
+315 
-326 GGYEST
+326 
-332 DLITASTIIAGQVAW
+332 IPIAGHIP
-347 TLLYGEI
+347 Y
-354 SGGGDYPEGMW
+354 
-365 RSLAAQAYTPTTMP
+365 
-379 VAGGIAHKIDGGA
+379 KIDGGA

-406 DSLAGDTSESTVDP
+406 DSLAGDTTESTVDP

-440 PIPDTNVSNPD
+440 PVPDTNVSNPD

-479 PEQSSGMIPFP
+479 PEQSSGIIPFP
-490 WLPGSPVIDPDTGE
+490 FMPGTPVDPDDPSKGSS
-504 QTGTQYPSIVP
+504 YPSIVP

-564 LYATPQTDG
+564 LYATPQRDG

-603 IVPEFYGNYFDYS
+603 IIPEFYGNYFDYS

-720 GILNGAAGS
+720 GILGGAAGS

-740 ALAGGASGYIQG
+740 ALAGGTSGYIQG

>member
-49 GTYTDV
+49 GNYKDV

-60 GDTSNTVVDSQE
+60 GNTSNTVVDSQE
-72 SDPSVAFDNY
+72 SDPSVAFEHY

-104 YSYSLLNTD
+104 YNYSLLEDPN
-113 NDGVKAVA
+113 NEVKAVA
-121 PVSVP
+121 PVAVP
-126 VETAY
+126 VDKAV
-131 VAIAQALGLS
+131 VAISQALGVS
-141 MKVSEVDPILAD
+141 MKLEDVDPVLAGR
-153 KFARAIVAAGCV
+153 FENALIAAGVV
-165 YDKAKGLVTAWWD
+165 YDKSRKLATAWWD
-178 GLNML
+178 GVNIL
-183 FPKSAIDA
+183 FPRTA
-191 VQQTI
+191 VESVQGVLDDLDI
-196 EEEGIPEY
+196 GEEESVSELYPNTHVPTS
-204 DEQSE
+204 QSTT
-209 SASSDINI
+209 
-217 SGVSQPIGI
+217 
-226 NKEYISYA
+226 
-234 RYSSSYPPN
+234 YSSGEHQLSGSGATFVALGTGSDLIFAFSSSPT
-243 MRNHITIQGVG
+243 TI
-254 TIYRNGNR
+254 
-262 LHIVIASTEPGGST
+262 
-276 IEKITA
+276 
-282 QNIIQGT
+282 
-289 TTTTT
+289 T
-294 YTTATSYTH
+294 YTSWAYPGPAIHVNTKEVDDLHYVHGLPVYQNAIGAAH
-303 DNRTVY
+303 DRIYSPDPVY
-309 FNVLDV
+309 GDPQRVEVLGYIALYGHH
-315 SDGGWETVSQE
+315 S
-326 GGYEST
+326 GGYP
-332 DLITASTIIAGQVAW
+332 DGLKAS
-347 TLLYGEI
+347 L
-354 SGGGDYPEGMW
+354 
-365 RSLAAQAYTPTTMP
+365 AQAYTPTAMP
-379 VAGGIAHKIDGGA
+379 SAGGIARKIDGGQ
-392 GIDTIEVSPVRIDE
+392 GIDTIDVVPINLPENP
-406 DSLAGDTSESTVDP
+406 LDTTESTVDP
-420 ITANPDPDIN
+420 ISTPTTPEQE
-430 QELPPAPIPT
+430 QELPAPPVPL
-440 PIPDTNVSNPD
+440 PIPDTNITNPD

-463 LIDEL
+463 LINEL

-490 WLPGSPVIDPDTGE
+490 FMPGTPVDPDDPSQGSS
-504 QTGTQYPSIVP
+504 YPSIVP

-564 LYATPQTDG
+564 LYATPQVDG

-603 IVPEFYGNYFDYS
+603 VVPEFYGNYFDYS

-667 RNLCYQFGGN
+667 RNLCYQFAGN

-740 ALAGGASGYIQG
+740 ALAGGTSGYIQG

-784 GASHGAMGLKN
+784 GASHGAMGLKT

-809 NYNNDYG
+809 NYNDDYG

>member
-49 GTYTDV
+49 GNYTDN

-60 GDTSNTVVDSQE
+60 GNTSNTVVDSQE
-72 SDPSVAFDNY
+72 SDPSVAFENY

-104 YSYSLLNTD
+104 YNYCLLETED
-113 NDGVKAVA
+113 QEVKAVA

-141 MKVSEVDPILAD
+141 MKVSEVDPVLAD
-153 KFARAIVAAGCV
+153 KFARGIIAAGCV

-178 GLNML
+178 GVHIL
-183 FPKSAIDA
+183 FPKTAIDVVNEVIEDEIQISTELIVDTSA
-191 VQQTI
+191 VDLEGLPETGPIAISPPASYVGNGKYSLEYTLNGNVEGVYTVPVGVVSNPGASKYDGALFAYGSYGSSVHLTSDNPNINNTTLEILAPYTHNGVTVYYNYTWAGQFDYQGVPNTI
-196 EEEGIPEY
+196 SPSLGVYAWILSNGATVANGYPDGI
-204 DEQSE
+204 SE
-209 SASSDINI
+209 SKAH
-217 SGVSQPIGI
+217 
-226 NKEYISYA
+226 SYT
-234 RYSSSYPPN
+234 P
-243 MRNHITIQGVG
+243 
-254 TIYRNGNR
+254 
-262 LHIVIASTEPGGST
+262 ST
-276 IEKITA
+276 IPSAGGVATSP
-282 QNIIQGT
+282 T
-289 TTTTT
+289 TTVPVVPINLPENPTDTT
-294 YTTATSYTH
+294 
-303 DNRTVY
+303 
-309 FNVLDV
+309 
-315 SDGGWETVSQE
+315 G
-326 GGYEST
+326 
-332 DLITASTIIAGQVAW
+332 
-347 TLLYGEI
+347 
-354 SGGGDYPEGMW
+354 
-365 RSLAAQAYTPTTMP
+365 
-379 VAGGIAHKIDGGA
+379 
-392 GIDTIEVSPVRIDE
+392 
-406 DSLAGDTSESTVDP
+406 STVDP
-420 ITANPDPDIN
+420 ISATDEDTVSD
-430 QELPPAPIPT
+430 LPAQPIPI

-463 LIDEL
+463 LINEL

-479 PEQSSGMIPFP
+479 PEQSSGIIPFP
-490 WLPGSPVIDPDTGE
+490 FMPGTPVDPDDPSQGSS
-504 QTGTQYPSIVP
+504 YPSIVP

-527 TPGEFVGFGNW
+527 TSGEFVGFGNW

-564 LYATPQTDG
+564 LYTTPQTDG

-667 RNLCYQFGGN
+667 RNLCYQFAGN

-720 GILNGAAGS
+720 GILGGAAGS

-740 ALAGGASGYIQG
+740 ALAGGTSGYIQG

-784 GASHGAMGLKN
+784 GASHGAMGLKT

-809 NYNNDYG
+809 NYNDDYG

>member
-17 ITGQMAGQSL
+17 VTGQMAGQSL

-34 MTDTYTDAS
+34 MSDTYTDAS

-72 SDPSVAFDNY
+72 SDPSVAFEHY

-104 YSYSLLNTD
+104 YSYSLLEDDQGN
-113 NDGVKAVA
+113 VKAVA

-131 VAIAQALGLS
+131 VAISQALGLS
-141 MKVSEVDPILAD
+141 MKVSEVDPVLAD
-153 KFARAIVAAGCV
+153 KFARGIIAAGCV
-165 YDKAKGLVTAWWD
+165 YDAAKGLVTAWWD
-178 GLNML
+178 GVNIL

-191 VQQTI
+191 VHQTI
-196 EEEGIPEY
+196 EDEGIPEY
-204 DEQSE
+204 DQETTPEVDRHEYLGGHVDSITFGGRYYTTGQSQE
-209 SASSDINI
+209 WTANGCVFLVKSVTSRSDYIAIATEAVSREPSTYIEKNIYPSSVPPDIVHNVNVRGTLHDGSEYYQGGGFTLTVNPSASNLAGYTPD
-217 SGVSQPIGI
+217 VSSVSPASIPNG
-226 NKEYISYA
+226 
-234 RYSSSYPPN
+234 YS
-243 MRNHITIQGVG
+243 
-254 TIYRNGNR
+254 
-262 LHIVIASTEPGGST
+262 LA
-276 IEKITA
+276 
-282 QNIIQGT
+282 
-289 TTTTT
+289 
-294 YTTATSYTH
+294 
-303 DNRTVY
+303 DVY
-309 FNVLDV
+309 FL
-315 SDGGWETVSQE
+315 G
-326 GGYEST
+326 EST
-332 DLITASTIIAGQVAW
+332 TPVVPS
-347 TLLYGEI
+347 E
-354 SGGGDYPEGMW
+354 YPQGMW
-365 RSLAAQAYTPTTMP
+365 RSLAEQAYTPTTMP

-392 GIDTIEVSPVRIDE
+392 GIDTIEVCPIRIDE
-406 DSLAGDTSESTVDP
+406 DSLSGDTSGSTVDP

-430 QELPPAPIPT
+430 EELPPAPIPA

-463 LIDEL
+463 LINEL

-490 WLPGSPVIDPDTGE
+490 WMPGSPVIDPDTGE

-564 LYATPQTDG
+564 LYATPQRDG

-585 VQSDLVRQ
+585 VTSDLVRQ

-667 RNLCYQFGGN
+667 RNLCYQFAGN

-720 GILNGAAGS
+720 GILGGAAGS

-740 ALAGGASGYIQG
+740 ALAGGTSGYIQG

-784 GASHGAMGLKN
+784 GASHGAMGLKT

-809 NYNNDYG
+809 NYNDDYG

>member
-17 ITGQMAGQSL
+17 VTGQMAGQSL

-49 GTYTDV
+49 GNYTDV

-60 GDTSNTVVDSQE
+60 GNTSNTVVDSQE
-72 SDPSVAFDNY
+72 SDPSAAFEHY

-104 YSYSLLNTD
+104 YSYSLMDTD
-113 NDGVKAVA
+113 DGVKAVA

-131 VAIAQALGLS
+131 VAIAQALGVS
-141 MKVSEVDPILAD
+141 MKVSEVDPVLAD
-153 KFARAIVAAGCV
+153 KFAKGIIAAGCV
-165 YDKAKGLVTAWWD
+165 YDKARGLVTAWWD
-178 GLNML
+178 GVNML

-196 EEEGIPEY
+196 DKEGIGDGAVVIPDDNIFDIPSFDATNY
-204 DEQSE
+204 FTASLNQGGNGFTYISF
-209 SASSDINI
+209 SVIGFLNANNTPYAASSSPTEVQYEADYYNKGELNYHY
-217 SGVSQPIGI
+217 SGTFNVS
-226 NKEYISYA
+226 N
-234 RYSSSYPPN
+234 
-243 MRNHITIQGVG
+243 
-254 TIYRNGNR
+254 
-262 LHIVIASTEPGGST
+262 
-276 IEKITA
+276 
-282 QNIIQGT
+282 
-289 TTTTT
+289 
-294 YTTATSYTH
+294 SYTY
-303 DNRTVY
+303 NGLTVY
-309 FNVLDV
+309 YGISPYGFGGQATDQQGIENNNDV
-315 SDGGWETVSQE
+315 AKAAWLAVY
-326 GGYEST
+326 GGY
-332 DLITASTIIAGQVAW
+332 
-347 TLLYGEI
+347 
-354 SGGGDYPEGMW
+354 SGGGYPEGTW
-365 RSLAAQAYTPTTMP
+365 KSKAEEAYSAATMP
-379 VAGGIAHKIDGGA
+379 IAGGIAHKIDGGA
-392 GIDTIEVSPVRIDE
+392 GIDTIDVSPVRIDE
-406 DSLAGDTSESTVDP
+406 DTLAGDTTESTADP

-463 LIDEL
+463 LINEL

-490 WLPGSPVIDPDTGE
+490 WLPGSPVVDPDTGE

-564 LYATPQTDG
+564 LYATPQVDG

-667 RNLCYQFGGN
+667 RNLCYQFAGN

-740 ALAGGASGYIQG
+740 ALAGGTSGYIQG

-784 GASHGAMGLKN
+784 GASHGAMGLKS

-809 NYNNDYG
+809 NYNDDYG

>member
-9 ALGEALGA
+9 ALGEALGG
-17 ITGQMAGQSL
+17 ITGQMAGQNL

-34 MTDTYTDAS
+34 MSDTYTDAS

-60 GDTSNTVVDSQE
+60 GNTSNTVVDSQE
-72 SDPSVAFDNY
+72 SDPSVAFEHY

-104 YSYSLLNTD
+104 YNYCLLETD
-113 NDGVKAVA
+113 NQEVKAVA

-141 MKVSEVDPILAD
+141 MKVSEVDPVLAD
-153 KFARAIVAAGCV
+153 KFARGIVAAGCV

-178 GLNML
+178 GVNML

-196 EEEGIPEY
+196 EEEGIPQY
-204 DEQSE
+204 D
-209 SASSDINI
+209 
-217 SGVSQPIGI
+217 
-226 NKEYISYA
+226 
-234 RYSSSYPPN
+234 
-243 MRNHITIQGVG
+243 
-254 TIYRNGNR
+254 
-262 LHIVIASTEPGGST
+262 EPGGEST
-276 IEKITA
+276 VTSDIISGSYPAGPVVPLRGTGTDGQVSVRTASSPEARYESIEVYA
-282 QNIIQGT
+282 CLPGENISMVNDIYGLRNGELAVILHLDIGT
-289 TTTTT
+289 VTSG
-294 YTTATSYTH
+294 YRTATY
-303 DNRTVY
+303 NGLTVKY
-309 FNVLDV
+309 LVYNTPGSTSPTSGVY
-315 SDGGWETVSQE
+315 
-326 GGYEST
+326 YEPGPSLASG
-332 DLITASTIIAGQVAW
+332 DDAGKIAWSLI
-347 TLLYGEI
+347 YGAI
-354 SGGGDYPEGMW
+354 VTPPSDYPQGMW
-365 RSLAAQAYTPTTMP
+365 RSLAEQAYTPTTMP

-392 GIDTIEVSPVRIDE
+392 GIDTIEVSPVRVDE

-430 QELPPAPIPT
+430 QELPPAPVPT

-479 PEQSSGMIPFP
+479 PEQSSGIIPFP
-490 WLPGSPVIDPDTGE
+490 FMPGTPVDPDDPSQGSS
-504 QTGTQYPSIVP
+504 YPSIVP

-667 RNLCYQFGGN
+667 RNLCYQFAGN

-740 ALAGGASGYIQG
+740 ALAGGTSGYIQG

-784 GASHGAMGLKN
+784 GASHGAMGLKI